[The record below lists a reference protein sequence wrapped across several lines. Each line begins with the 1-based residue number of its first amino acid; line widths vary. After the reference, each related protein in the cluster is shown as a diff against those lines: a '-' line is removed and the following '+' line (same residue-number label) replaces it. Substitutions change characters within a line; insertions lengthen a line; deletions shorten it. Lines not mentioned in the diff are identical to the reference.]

1 MTYLAVVLNGPKAK
15 NGRKVF
21 DSFVEQNRQMFWN
34 RELTVACNAITY
46 MGFMRP
52 GTLFIA
58 GAPQQ
63 LAVFKDAWA
72 RRILKPAMGYTITS
86 LGDLGAIQQVEQMH
100 FVPLGDVICDA
111 VAQLNR
117 NGMAATEQAI
127 RQYVARHCPHVAPPG
142 IEMVR
147 QTIASLLATGFVYKM
162 AEHYFVSVPTNS
174 PMRPPGAK
182 PKLPTTSKNTVECQ
196 TGMSMMVATTAT
208 KESSTSSDDN
218 VQSQNQNQ
226 GCSKKS
232 HNNNQRRSIF
242 ARLFSRGM
250 KSQHMMPSA
259 SPVVVGCQTKT
270 YPISS
275 SPPGVLLPPAKN
287 KYPTYHH
294 DLNEECQRK
303 SYPKEQSR
311 KSRRQR
317 RETQKFA
324 TSSSEC
330 LKYYPV
336 DMPLEEPKTRPTRRR
351 ARLASPLRSSTPNE
365 SDSAYSVSPPH
376 TDSNEDAGS
385 MSDSEINH
393 TYINVNKFRE
403 TYDSTQ
409 FEDLTGATS
418 VEEPQILTTQMRGVL
433 ISNL

>member
-21 DSFVEQNRQMFWN
+21 DSFLEQNRQMFWN
-34 RELTVACNAITY
+34 RELTEACNGITY

-52 GTLFIA
+52 GTLFIT
-58 GAPQQ
+58 GAPAQ
-63 LAVFKDAWA
+63 LTVLKDAWA
-72 RRILKPAMGYTITS
+72 RRILKPAMGYSITS

-111 VAQLNR
+111 VSQLNR

-162 AEHYFVSVPTNS
+162 ADHFFVSVPTNS
-174 PMRPPGAK
+174 PVRPGAK
-182 PKLPTTSKNTVECQ
+182 PSKASTQKNTVECQ
-196 TGMSMMVATTAT
+196 TGTSMMVVA
-208 KESSTSSDDN
+208 KESSTSSDDH
-218 VQSQNQNQ
+218 Q
-226 GCSKKS
+226 GCPSKNK
-232 HNNNQRRSIF
+232 NNNSNNSNRRSIF

-250 KSQHMMPSA
+250 KSSQQMMPSA
-259 SPVVVGCQTKT
+259 SPVIVGCHKACPQ
-270 YPISS
+270 PL
-275 SPPGVLLPPAKN
+275 SPVALLPAKN

-303 SYPKEQSR
+303 TAQQPKESR
-311 KSRRQR
+311 KSRRYR
-317 RETQKFA
+317 RETQRLA

-336 DMPLEEPKTRPTRRR
+336 DMPLEEPPKTRPTRRR
-351 ARLASPLRSSTPNE
+351 TRMASPLRSSTPNE

-376 TDSNEDAGS
+376 TDSNEDAAS

-393 TYINVNKFRE
+393 TYINVNKFQRQG
-403 TYDSTQ
+403 YDSTQ
-409 FEDLTGATS
+409 FEDLTGATTA
-418 VEEPQILTTQMRGVL
+418 EEPVILAGQMRGVL

>member
-21 DSFVEQNRQMFWN
+21 DSFLDQNKQMFWN
-34 RELTVACNAITY
+34 RELTEACNSLTY

-52 GTLFIA
+52 GTLFIS
-58 GAPQQ
+58 GAPAQ
-63 LAVFKDAWA
+63 LAVLKDAWA

-111 VAQLNR
+111 VSQLNR
-117 NGMAATEQAI
+117 GGVPASEQAI

-147 QTIASLLATGFVYKM
+147 QTINSLLATGYVYKM
-162 AEHYFVSVPTNS
+162 GDHYFVSVPTNS
-174 PMRPPGAK
+174 PMRPAIGAKPGAK
-182 PKLPTTSKNTVECQ
+182 PMKNTVECQ
-196 TGMSMMVATTAT
+196 TGASMMIP
-208 KESSTSSDDN
+208 KELSTSSDDN
-218 VQSQNQNQ
+218 MQTSQ
-226 GCSKKS
+226 GCGKNK
-232 HNNNQRRSIF
+232 NANRRSIF

-250 KSQHMMPSA
+250 KPQQMMPSA
-259 SPVVVGCQTKT
+259 SPVIVGCEPPTLKAF
-270 YPISS
+270 PLPSP
-275 SPPGVLLPPAKN
+275 PPGVLLPAKN
-287 KYPTYHH
+287 KYPTYHN

-303 SYPKEQSR
+303 NTPRGPTK

-317 RETQKFA
+317 RETRKLA

-336 DMPLEEPKTRPTRRR
+336 DMPKEEVKPATRPTRRR
-351 ARLASPLRSSTPNE
+351 ARMASPLRSSTPNG
-365 SDSAYSVSPPH
+365 SDSAYSVTPPH

-393 TYINVNKFRE
+393 TYINVNQFRVN
-403 TYDSTQ
+403 YDSTQ
-409 FEDLTGATS
+409 YEDLTAATS
-418 VEEPQILTTQMRGVL
+418 AEEPQILATQMRGVL

>member
-21 DSFVEQNRQMFWN
+21 DSFLEQNRQMFWN
-34 RELTVACNAITY
+34 RELTSACSAITY

-52 GTLFIA
+52 GTLFIS
-58 GAPQQ
+58 GAPAQ
-63 LAVFKDAWA
+63 LAVLKDAWA

-111 VAQLNR
+111 VSQLNR
-117 NGMAATEQAI
+117 NGYAATEQAI

-147 QTIASLLATGFVYKM
+147 QTITSLLATGFVYKM
-162 AEHYFVSVPTNS
+162 GEHHFVSVPTNS
-174 PMRPPGAK
+174 PVRPAGAK
-182 PKLPTTSKNTVECQ
+182 PTTTKNTVECQ
-196 TGMSMMVATTAT
+196 TGASMMVP

-218 VQSQNQNQ
+218 MHQ

-232 HNNNQRRSIF
+232 TNRRSIF

-250 KSQHMMPSA
+250 KPQMMPSA
-259 SPVVVGCQTKT
+259 SPVVVGCQTTALKSF
-270 YPISS
+270 PLPSP
-275 SPPGVLLPPAKN
+275 PPGVLLPAKN
-287 KYPTYHH
+287 KYPTYHN

-303 SYPKEQSR
+303 NGTPRCGQQTR

-317 RETQKFA
+317 RETQKMA
-324 TSSSEC
+324 SSSSEC

-336 DMPLEEPKTRPTRRR
+336 DMPIEEPKPTRRR
-351 ARLASPLRSSTPNE
+351 ARLASPLRSSTPNG
-365 SDSAYSVSPPH
+365 SDSAYSISPPHTEPH
-376 TDSNEDAGS
+376 TDSNEEAGS
-385 MSDSEINH
+385 MSDSEVNH
-393 TYINVNKFRE
+393 TYINVNQFRVN
-403 TYDSTQ
+403 YDSTQ
-409 FEDLTGATS
+409 FEDLTAATS
-418 VEEPQILTTQMRGVL
+418 AEEPQILSTQMRGVL

>member
-1 MTYLAVVLNGPKAK
+1 MTYLAVVLDGPKAK

-21 DSFVEQNRQMFWN
+21 DSFVDQNKQMFWN
-34 RELTVACNAITY
+34 RELTVACDAITY

-58 GAPQQ
+58 GAPPQ
-63 LAVFKDAWA
+63 LAVFKDAWK

-111 VAQLNR
+111 VSQLNR
-117 NGMAATEQAI
+117 NGMTATEQAI

-147 QTIASLLATGFVYKM
+147 QTIASLLVTGFVYKM
-162 AEHYFVSVPTNS
+162 GEHHFVSVPTNS
-174 PMRPPGAK
+174 PMRPSGAK
-182 PKLPTTSKNTVECQ
+182 PKLPTTKNTVECQ
-196 TGMSMMVATTAT
+196 TGMSMMVPAT

-218 VQSQNQNQ
+218 IQNLNMNHNHNQ
-226 GCSKKS
+226 GCSKKG
-232 HNNNQRRSIF
+232 HNNQRRSIF

-250 KSQHMMPSA
+250 KSPQMMPSA
-259 SPVVVGCQTKT
+259 SPVVVGCQTKA
-270 YPISS
+270 YPIPS
-275 SPPGVLLPPAKN
+275 SPPGVLLPAKN

-317 RETQKFA
+317 RETKKFA
-324 TSSSEC
+324 TSSSDC

-336 DMPLEEPKTRPTRRR
+336 DMPLEEPKSRPTRRR

-376 TDSNEDAGS
+376 TDSNEDVGS

-409 FEDLTGATS
+409 FEDLTGATTA
-418 VEEPQILTTQMRGVL
+418 EEPQILATQMRGVL

>member
-21 DSFVEQNRQMFWN
+21 DSFLDQNRQMFWN
-34 RELTVACNAITY
+34 RDLTTACNCITY

-52 GTLFIA
+52 GTLFIT
-58 GAPQQ
+58 GAPAQ
-63 LAVFKDAWA
+63 LAVLKDAWA
-72 RRILKPAMGYTITS
+72 RRILKPAIGYTITS

-117 NGMAATEQAI
+117 GGLAATEQSI
-127 RQYVARHCPHVAPPG
+127 RQHVARHCPHVAPPG

-162 AEHYFVSVPTNS
+162 ADHYFVSVPTNS
-174 PMRPPGAK
+174 PVRLETK
-182 PKLPTTSKNTVECQ
+182 PKVQKNTVECQ
-196 TGMSMMVATTAT
+196 TGMSMMVA

-218 VQSQNQNQ
+218 L
-226 GCSKKS
+226 KKS
-232 HNNNQRRSIF
+232 NNNNNRRSIF
-242 ARLFSRGM
+242 ARLFSRGI
-250 KSQHMMPSA
+250 KSSQQIMPSA
-259 SPVVVGCQTKT
+259 SPVIVAKSS
-270 YPISS
+270 YPAPT
-275 SPPGVLLPPAKN
+275 SPPGVLLPAKN

-303 SYPKEQSR
+303 APQPKESR
-311 KSRRQR
+311 KSRRYR
-317 RETQKFA
+317 RETQKHIS
-324 TSSSEC
+324 SSSEC

-336 DMPLEEPKTRPTRRR
+336 DMPQEEVQKSRPTRRR
-351 ARLASPLRSSTPNE
+351 TRMASPLRSSTPNE

-376 TDSNEDAGS
+376 TDSNEDAAS
-385 MSDSEINH
+385 MSDSEISH
-393 TYINVNKFRE
+393 TYININKYRRQ

-409 FEDLTGATS
+409 FEDLTGTTTA
-418 VEEPQILTTQMRGVL
+418 EEPQILTGQMRGVL

>member
-1 MTYLAVVLNGPKAK
+1 
-15 NGRKVF
+15 
-21 DSFVEQNRQMFWN
+21 MFWN
-34 RELTVACNAITY
+34 RELTVACNGITY

-52 GTLFIA
+52 GTLFIT
-58 GAPQQ
+58 GAPAQ
-63 LAVFKDAWA
+63 LTVLKDAWA
-72 RRILKPAMGYTITS
+72 RRILKPAMGYSITS

-117 NGMAATEQAI
+117 NGQAATEQAI

-162 AEHYFVSVPTNS
+162 ADHFFVSVPTNS
-174 PMRPPGAK
+174 PVRPTGAK
-182 PKLPTTSKNTVECQ
+182 PQQKPIKNTVECQ
-196 TGMSMMVATTAT
+196 TGSSMMI
-208 KESSTSSDDN
+208 KESSTSSDDHQG
-218 VQSQNQNQ
+218 VKKSQNGTNT
-226 GCSKKS
+226 
-232 HNNNQRRSIF
+232 NRRSIF

-250 KSQHMMPSA
+250 KSSQQMMPSA
-259 SPVVVGCQTKT
+259 SPVIVSCQKEC
-270 YPISS
+270 PS
-275 SPPGVLLPPAKN
+275 SPPGVLLPAKN

-303 SYPKEQSR
+303 TVSR
-311 KSRRQR
+311 KTRRYR
-317 RETQKFA
+317 RETQRLA

-336 DMPLEEPKTRPTRRR
+336 DMPQEPPKTRPTRRR
-351 ARLASPLRSSTPNE
+351 TRLASPLRSSTPNE

-376 TDSNEDAGS
+376 TDSNEDAAS

-393 TYINVNKFRE
+393 TYINVNKFQHN
-403 TYDSTQ
+403 DSTQ
-409 FEDLTGATS
+409 FEDLTTT
-418 VEEPQILTTQMRGVL
+418 VEEPVILAGQMRGVL